1 VTGEPIVVLWSAP
14 RCRSTAF
21 ARMMIE
27 RGDFEVVHEPFS
39 HAVDFG
45 ESNVGHRTVHDQHE
59 VMVALR
65 ELAAEVPVFVKDTTD
80 FRYGDLLADV
90 DFLRRCR
97 HSFLIREPAAAI
109 ASHARLNPALG
120 RDEIGFAW
128 LHEIYLR
135 VVETTGQRPAIL
147 DSDDLLRDPVAA
159 VRAYCATMAI
169 PFRGDA
175 LTWQP
180 GMPPQW
186 ARSARWHTDAA
197 DSTGFHSG
205 RTGPP
210 AVHIAR
216 HPVLGAFYRHH
227 LPHYQTLHELRLHCP
242 PGQ

>member
-1 VTGEPIVVLWSAP
+1 VTAMPIVVLWSAP

-45 ESNVGHRTVHDQHE
+45 ASDVGRRTVHDQRE

-65 ELAAEVPVFVKDTTD
+65 ELAADVPVFVKDTTD

-120 RDEIGFAW
+120 RAEIGFAW

-159 VRAYCATMAI
+159 VRAYCVRTAI
-169 PFRGDA
+169 PFRADA

-180 GMPPQW
+180 GMMAQW

-197 DSTGFHSG
+197 SSSGFHSG
-205 RTGPP
+205 PTDPVGM
-210 AVHIAR
+210 AAADVVR
-216 HPVLGAFYRHH
+216 HPVLGAFYRYH
-227 LPHYQTLHELRLHCP
+227 LPHYRAMHELRLRT
-242 PGQ
+242 